1 MRIFSVL
8 ILICLKV
15 EVFCSFH
22 LYFRLSGGLCIRLIH
37 LYNRL
42 DDGSYSTHGGLI
54 LTSITNNR
62 CKLGISNMNYQVI
75 GVIGLNIFG
84 FGFEVQSISQ
94 VSCRSRGRTSRV
106 GKAEAR
112 VRCTELGVQVP
123 PKRASCHDMFTV
135 LLQNV

>member
-1 MRIFSVL
+1 MKIFSVL
-8 ILICLKV
+8 FLICLKV
-15 EVFCSFH
+15 EVFCLFH
-22 LYFRLSGGLCIRLIH
+22 LYFRLSGGLCIG
-37 LYNRL
+37 LYSPINRL
-42 DDGSYSTHGGLI
+42 DGVFYSTHGRLI

-62 CKLGISNMNYQVI
+62 CKLGISNMNCQVV
-75 GVIGLNIFG
+75 GVIGLSILG

-94 VSCRSRGRTSRV
+94 VSCRSRGRTCRV